1 MPWSPVEKEVRN
13 RDTCEAKCLVLEK
26 QLFGLNAAVFSLLS
40 RVVPFSYRDL
50 IYSLT
55 ISGARSNRD
64 YRRLIGNFEYSINSV
79 DLPLRDR
86 FQIASY

>member
-1 MPWSPVEKEVRN
+1 MPWSLVEKEVRN

-50 IYSLT
+50 IYSL
-55 ISGARSNRD
+55 NHK
-64 YRRLIGNFEYSINSV
+64 RRAIESRLSPPDWEFRIFN
-79 DLPLRDR
+79 
-86 FQIASY
+86 